1 MKGYMLMSFYLK
13 GVKVPHKKNTA
24 KMNAVRMPIPSKVCI
39 PMSMHIGAPCV
50 PVVKKG
56 DTVKVGSLIGEPQGF
71 VSSPIYSSVSGTV
84 ASVDEILLSNGRNC
98 PAVVIESD
106 GEMTLSDDIKPP
118 VVSTKEEMI
127 VALKNSGIVGLGGAG
142 FPTFVKFATDKEIE
156 QLVINGAECEPY
168 ITSDSITMVN
178 NADDISYAVDKLVSL
193 FGIKKVVIGI
203 EANKPEAISV
213 MQDTFATNPLVE
225 IKKLPSLYPQGGEKV
240 LVYHT
245 TRKVIPMGKLPI
257 DVGVVVSNSTTIAT
271 IGKYLKTGIPLVEK
285 CLTVDGSAVAK
296 PQNIIAPIGTSLKD
310 VFDFC
315 GGFKSEP
322 LKILYG
328 GPMMGITVK
337 NLEAPIIKNTNAIL
351 AFDKIEGKEPKT
363 TACIKCG
370 ACANN
375 CPFGINPTIIAKAK
389 KNNDIEGLIKAGTEL
404 CMECGCCSF
413 VCPAKRPIV
422 QNNRLAKAMIKN
434 AKQKE
439 DKK

>member
-1 MKGYMLMSFYLK
+1 MSFYLK
-13 GVKVPHKKNTA
+13 GVKVPHKKNTSG
-24 KMNAVRMPIPSKVCI
+24 MNAVRMPIPSKVCI

-50 PVVKKG
+50 PIVKKG
-56 DTVKVGSLIGEPQGF
+56 DSVKVGTLIGQPQGF

-84 ASVDEILLSNGRNC
+84 SSVEDVLLSNGKYC

-106 GEMTLSDDIKPP
+106 GEMTLSEDINAP
-118 VVSTKEEMI
+118 VISNKEEMI
-127 VALKNSGIVGLGGAG
+127 EALKNSGIVGLGGAG

-178 NADDISYAVDKLVSL
+178 NADDIVFAVNKLIEL
-193 FGIKKVVIGI
+193 FGIKKVIIGI
-203 EANKPEAISV
+203 EVNKPESIAAMQNAFASNSSV
-213 MQDTFATNPLVE
+213 EVKPLPT
-225 IKKLPSLYPQGGEKV
+225 IYPQGGEKV

-245 TRKVIPMGKLPI
+245 TRKVIQMGKLPI

-285 CLTVDGSAVAK
+285 CLTVDGSAVTN
-296 PQNIIAPIGTSLKD
+296 PQNIIAPIGTSVKD

-315 GGFKSEP
+315 GGFKAEP
-322 LKILYG
+322 AKILYG
-328 GPMMGITVK
+328 GPMMGITIP

-351 AFDKIEGKEPKT
+351 AFDKTEGKEPKT

-370 ACANN
+370 ACDNH
-375 CPFGINPTIIAKAK
+375 CPFGINPTLIARAK
-389 KNNDIEGLIKAGTEL
+389 KNNDIEGLVKAGAEL

-422 QNNRLAKAMIKN
+422 QNNRLAKAMIRN